1 MIIAIPVTD
10 DGLVDPRWGRARSVA
25 VAELD
30 ENNKLVAWQ
39 SHVVR
44 WDELHG
50 EGGHGQH
57 HARII
62 RFLRENSVEAVLVG
76 HMGPGI
82 AHSIDKMGILIG
94 TGAQGDA
101 RALVQAAA
109 SQLREE
115 LARRSTSDG
124 SVSALDSGLPEKGE
138 RKNLL
143 G

>member
-10 DGLVDPRWGRARSVA
+10 DGMVDPRWGRARSVGI
-25 VAELD
+25 AEVD
-30 ENNKLVAWQ
+30 ENDKLVSWKR
-39 SHVVR
+39 HVVR
-44 WDELHG
+44 WDELHD
-50 EGGHGQH
+50 EGTHGQH
-57 HARII
+57 HGRII
-62 RFLRENSVEAVLVG
+62 RFLRENAVQAVLVG

-101 RALVQAAA
+101 RALAQAIAP
-109 SQLREE
+109 QLREE
-115 LARRSTSDG
+115 MARRSTSG
-124 SVSALDSGLPEKGE
+124 SPTAVASSQLPDRGE

>member
-30 ENNKLVAWQ
+30 ENDKLVSWQ

-44 WDELHG
+44 WDELHD
-50 EGGHGQH
+50 ESAHGQH

-62 RFLRENSVEAVLVG
+62 RFLRENAVQAVLVG

-94 TGAQGDA
+94 SGAQGDA
-101 RALVQAAA
+101 RALAQAVAP
-109 SQLREE
+109 QLREE
-115 LARRSTSDG
+115 MERRSTSDC